1 MGLPLALC
9 LAISMLLGSVSTPDP
24 ELAQGVSAHSPIGRW
39 KTVDDAT
46 GKIKS
51 VVT

>member
-24 ELAQGVSAHSPIGRW
+24 ELAQGVSHEIAYR
-39 KTVDDAT
+39 KLEDR
-46 GKIKS
+46 
-51 VVT
+51 